1 MAKTYFI
8 TRHQG
13 AKDWA
18 ARKGFD
24 AQIVEHFDVKTIE
37 KGDVVLGTLPI
48 HLAAEIWDRQG
59 RYFHLVLN
67 IPADLRGVEITA
79 DKMEELGA
87 TLEEFVVLRTPKIVP

>member
-18 ARKGFD
+18 ARQGFD
-24 AQIVEHFDVKTIE
+24 AEIISHFDTKIVE
-37 KGDVVLGTLPI
+37 KGDIVLGTLPVNLI
-48 HLAAEIWDRQG
+48 AEICERKG
-59 RYFHLVLN
+59 SYHHLVIN
-67 IPADLRGVEITA
+67 IPAELRGVEMTA

-87 TLEEFVVLRTPKIVP
+87 TLEEFIVIRVPKIIP

>member
-1 MAKTYFI
+1 MSKTYFV

-24 AQIVEHFDVKTIE
+24 AQIVEHFDVKTVE
-37 KGDVVLGTLPI
+37 KDDVVLGTLPI

-59 RYFHLVLN
+59 HYFHLVLN

-87 TLEEFVVLRTPKIVP
+87 TLEEFVVLRTPKIIT

>member
-1 MAKTYFI
+1 MSKTYFV

-18 ARKGFD
+18 ERKGFD
-24 AQIVEHFDVKTIE
+24 AEIVSHFDVKTVE
-37 KGDVVLGTLPI
+37 KGDVVLGTLPV

-59 RYFHLVLN
+59 SYFHLVLN
-67 IPADLRGVEITA
+67 IPADLRGVEMTA

-87 TLEEFVVLRTPKIVP
+87 TLEEFVVLRVPKIIP

>member
-18 ARKGFD
+18 LRQGFD
-24 AQIVEHFDVKTIE
+24 AEIVSHFDTKIVE

-48 HLAAEIWDRQG
+48 HLAAEIYEREG
-59 RYFHLVLN
+59 SYHHLVLN
-67 IPADLRGVEITA
+67 IPADLRGVEMTA

-87 TLEEFVVLRTPKIVP
+87 TLEEFFVFRLPKIIP

>member
-1 MAKTYFI
+1 MAKTYFV

-24 AQIVEHFDVKTIE
+24 AQIVEHFNVESVE
-37 KGDVVLGTLPI
+37 KDDIVLGTLPI
-48 HLAAEIWDRQG
+48 HLVAKIWDQQG

-79 DKMEELGA
+79 DKMEELDA
-87 TLEEFVVLRTPKIVP
+87 TLEEFIVLRVPKIIP

>member
-1 MAKTYFI
+1 MSKTYFV

-18 ARKGFD
+18 TRQGFD
-24 AQIVEHFDVKTIE
+24 AEIVSHFDVDVVKT
-37 KGDVVLGTLPI
+37 GDIVLGTLPV
-48 HLAAEIWDRQG
+48 HLVAEIWDRQG

-67 IPADLRGVEITA
+67 VPADLRGVEITA

-87 TLEEFVVLRTPKIVP
+87 SLEEFIVLRVPKIIP